1 MAIKKEEFQALI
13 EREGVAN
20 FIWTRTWRDVK
31 DTEIGL
37 FELANDRWGVIF
49 RIYPPYYASQSTEM
63 RLESFYKTNLPEDSS
78 IQIFAFASKNIES
91 FKESYRAIHMSPSNV
106 GNEDVLKELAENRIE
121 WMDKY
126 KHESIFA
133 DKGQDV
139 RIRNF
144 VNLVC
149 VTIPTKNENK
159 IDYTE
164 SEIINIFSR
173 VYTSLQDFS
182 PSKFTQ
188 VDYVKVMRELLIP
201 DQETLDIEEDKMT
214 FLNTQVVDN
223 KSILVIEE
231 ESDSLG
237 IGTAISKE
245 EYAALL
251 SDENIQI
258 ETHEEEEDE
267 NKSFFQKLFE
277 KKKEDRVERE
287 NYTKYHAKVLTTKM
301 YPSHTSLFEM
311 LSHFTDFYGNSIE
324 AELPCQFFS
333 SLTIYIEKKE
343 RLKAAVFTKTQ
354 WNLQQTSS
362 LGDSARYFPKIVE
375 RAQESEAINLLLA
388 KGDVPM
394 SAMWSL
400 ILLDTSLKKVSQYSQ
415 RVQKNFIQKNW
426 ILQEESIIQH
436 WIYLYSL
443 PLQFEPFIL
452 GHTARMNTLFTSNCA
467 AISPLMTGEHGFGSP
482 VLMYLDRTGQLAS
495 FDIFASETNYNF
507 LVIGSS
513 GSGKSYLMADF
524 FTNYLMT
531 GAKIR
536 VIDVGNSYKEL
547 NMILKGQYI
556 EFTEEAGICLNFFTN
571 VKVNKDNQIHD
582 DELQNIV
589 PLIGLMAM
597 QSLSPED
604 SNNNL
609 DIPVIGGYI
618 SEALSMSW
626 LDRKRNAGMQDV
638 LLSLEKIRTNIKEE
652 TGDTDPVLQ
661 KLIIAL
667 YPFGNVQGE
676 YYKYF
681 NGDNNL
687 KFNNDFVVLELED
700 IDGNEHLKSVILAS
714 IATTINT
721 EFFLGSR
728 EQRKILVVD
737 EAWSIMDNKIVIRFL
752 ETMAR
757 RIRKHNGA
765 LGIITQSIG
774 DFYKNKATKAIFDST
789 ANKIF
794 LKQNIESIS
803 AAEASGELNLDAST
817 IQLMKTIKSKP
828 PLFSELLAKQDTGD
842 FFIGRLMTDRLAH
855 WIYTNHPSDMVKI
868 YEIMRK
874 YSISQLDAKVIKGYS
889 QKNKTSVEEEL
900 QIRMKK
906 GLLLTDTEDEEE
918 LLKKEQEVA
927 KKEQEINEEGN
938 KREDEINEEDNE

>member
-20 FIWTRTWRDVK
+20 FIWTRTWRDIK

-37 FELANDRWGVIF
+37 FEMANDRWGVIF
-49 RIYPPYYASQSTEM
+49 RIYPPYYASQATENK
-63 RLESFYKTNLPEDSS
+63 LEGFFKTNLPEDSS
-78 IQIFAFASKNIES
+78 IQIFAFASKNINA
-91 FKESYRAIHMSPSNV
+91 FKENYRHLHMNPSNV
-106 GNEDVLKELAENRIE
+106 GNEDVLKELAENKIE

-149 VTIPTKNENK
+149 ITIPTKNENK
-159 IDYTE
+159 IEYTE

-182 PSKFTQ
+182 PSKFNQ
-188 VDYVKVMRELLIP
+188 VEYVKLMRELLIP
-201 DQETLDIEEDKMT
+201 DQETIDVEEDKMT

-223 KSILVIEE
+223 KSVLVIEDKT
-231 ESDSLG
+231 DSLG
-237 IGTAISKE
+237 IGTNISKE
-245 EYAALL
+245 EYDALL
-251 SDENIQI
+251 LDENIQI
-258 ETHEEEEDE
+258 QAEEDEENEE
-267 NKSFFQKLFE
+267 NKSFFQRLFE
-277 KKKEDRVERE
+277 KKTEEVVKRE
-287 NYTKYHAKVLTTKM
+287 SYTKYHAKVLTTKM
-301 YPSHTSLFEM
+301 YPSHVSLFEM
-311 LSHFTDFYGNSIE
+311 LSNFTDFYGNSIE
-324 AELPCQFFS
+324 TELPCQFFS

-343 RLKAAVFTKTQ
+343 RLKNAVFTKTQ
-354 WNLQQTSS
+354 WNLQQTSA

-375 RAQESEAINLLLA
+375 RAKESEAINLLLA
-388 KGDVPM
+388 AGDVPM
-394 SAMWSL
+394 SAMWTL
-400 ILLDTSLKKVSQYSQ
+400 ILLDASLKKVSQYSQ

-436 WIYLYSL
+436 WMYLYSL

-467 AISPLMTGEHGFGSP
+467 AISPLMTGEHGFGAP

-495 FDIFASETNYNF
+495 FDIFSSETNYNF

-547 NMILKGQYI
+547 NQILKGQYI
-556 EFTEEAGICLNFFTN
+556 EFTEEANICLNFFTN
-571 VKVNKDNQIHD
+571 VKVNKDNMIHD

-618 SEALSMSW
+618 SEALTMAW
-626 LDRKRNAGMQDV
+626 KDRKRNAGMQDV
-638 LLSLEKIRTNIKEE
+638 LLSLEKIRGAIKDE

-667 YPFGNVQGE
+667 YPFGNIEGE

-728 EQRKILVVD
+728 EQKKILVVD

-757 RIRKHNGA
+757 RIRKHNGS

-774 DFYKNKATKAIFDST
+774 DFYKNKATRAIFDST

-794 LKQNIESIS
+794 LKQNIESIN
-803 AAEASGELNLDAST
+803 AAEQSGELNLDAST

-828 PLFSELLAKQDTGD
+828 PLFSELLVKQDTGD

-868 YEIMRK
+868 YEIMRNF
-874 YSISQLDAKVIKGYS
+874 SVSQLDAKVIKGYS
-889 QKNKTSVEEEL
+889 QKNKTSIEEEYTRRLNAGLLLQEVESEEEL
-900 QIRMKK
+900 KQ
-906 GLLLTDTEDEEE
+906 
-918 LLKKEQEVA
+918 KEA
-927 KKEQEINEEGN
+927 NLNEE
-938 KREDEINEEDNE
+938 